1 MHGGYSSGTII
12 SFKGNEMDKHP
23 ELTFSPFGPGGPIG
37 PGGPACPCGE
47 QTAHEEAGKSCGTE
61 SPPWFPA
68 RSHKPWVMYA
78 SFGGTRGSHRQ
89 R

>member
-1 MHGGYSSGTII
+1 MGVTAVGQLSHLR
-12 SFKGNEMDKHP
+12 GNEVSNPP

-47 QTAHEEAGKSCGTE
+47 QTACEEAGKSCGTDNL
-61 SPPWFPA
+61 PWFPA
-68 RSHKPWVMYA
+68 RSHKPWVVHV
-78 SFGGTRGSHRQ
+78 SFGGTRGQ